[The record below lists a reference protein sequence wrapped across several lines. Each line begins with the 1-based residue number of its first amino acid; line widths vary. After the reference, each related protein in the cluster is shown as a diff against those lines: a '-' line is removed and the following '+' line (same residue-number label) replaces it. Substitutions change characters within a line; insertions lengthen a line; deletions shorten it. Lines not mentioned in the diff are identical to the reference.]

1 MRSPHPTVCG
11 PHTPLSPSTKL
22 VTQRGSVDTLVW
34 STRKPGHLSRFT
46 IHHGGRET
54 GEFKWFE
61 FYFLNVPC
69 GPLMAWTL
77 HSSQVLSVLDW
88 MNQDRS
94 HSWLMEQFILSTD
107 QDFDKGTSY
116 QMHYYK
122 VRCKCEEMPADF
134 VSTYPYPCNN
144 WCVRKTCSD
153 SFSIYFWNWAT
164 LRCKLLYIWT

>member
-11 PHTPLSPSTKL
+11 PHIPLSPSTKL

-46 IHHGGRET
+46 YSPRREGDGGIQMV
-54 GEFKWFE
+54 WI
-61 FYFLNVPC
+61 LLPQC
-69 GPLMAWTL
+69 SLWSLMAWTL
-77 HSSQVLSVLDW
+77 HSSQVLSELDW

-122 VRCKCEEMPADF
+122 VMCKCEEMPADF